1 MNVVLNCNVKSI
13 ENNEKLSKM
22 TLEFYDERTQRAYK
36 QLVLI
41 ISFNNIINKPVINVL
56 TIQLFHIIIGFKP
69 VYGILKR
76 VSKYWNIFSTLGGYI
91 SHYLD

>member
-1 MNVVLNCNVKSI
+1 MKSYQ
-13 ENNEKLSKM
+13 KM
-22 TLEFYDERTQRAYK
+22 TLEFYDERTLYSTTTKKTQRAYK